1 MGELMT
7 KGSTLRDDIL
17 EYVKGYFA
25 KNRSV
30 PSVREIV
37 GRFKEQGLN
46 KSNIY
51 GSELFPHGIK
61 EIYELAM
68 IPVPEK
74 LMQTAEALR
83 ASKVSKVRHVT
94 DGLENERYAE
104 DLYDLQR
111 ILGAKDVKEALNIA
125 KSICV
130 HLSPYAA
137 HYQVRNPLMAL
148 EKIEKD
154 RDDRI
159 KQRADYAK
167 TQEERAKNAEARA
180 DKAELELRS
189 IDEGSP
195 EDRLMRAGAHK
206 RVVALYQYYQDNIGV
221 SDPELPAFLSS
232 MCDVYAKR
240 LGLVI
245 EEYYDADSRETRFRF
260 YTNT

>member
-51 GSELFPHGIK
+51 GSELFPRGIK
-61 EIYELAM
+61 EIYELAK

-148 EKIEKD
+148 ERIEKD

-167 TQEERAKNAEARA
+167 TQEERAKNAETRA

-189 IDEGSP
+189 IDEDSP
-195 EDRLMRAGAHK
+195 DDRLIRAGLPK
-206 RVVALYQYYQDNIGV
+206 LVITVYDYCQDILHV
-221 SDPELPAFLSS
+221 SDDLPAFLSW
-232 MCDVYAKR
+232 MCRSFAKR
-240 LGLVI
+240 EFGLEI
-245 EEYYDADSRETRFRF
+245 EEYHDVDSRETRFRF

>member
-1 MGELMT
+1 MT

-51 GSELFPHGIK
+51 GSELFPRGK
-61 EIYELAM
+61 REICELAM
-68 IPVPEK
+68 IPVSE
-74 LMQTAEALR
+74 LAQTPEALR
-83 ASKVSKVRHVT
+83 TSKISKVRQVT
-94 DGLENERYAE
+94 DSLENERYVK

-111 ILGAKDVKEALNIA
+111 ILGAKDVKEALKIA

-148 EKIEKD
+148 ERIEKD

-159 KQRADYAK
+159 KQWADYAK

-195 EDRLMRAGAHK
+195 EDRLMRAGVPK
-206 RVVALYQYYQDNIGV
+206 RVDALYQYCRDDLGID
-221 SDPELPAFLSS
+221 DPDLPAFLSS
-232 MCDVYAKR
+232 MCDVCAKG

-245 EEYYDADSRETRFRF
+245 EEYYDADLRETRFRF
-260 YTNT
+260 RAL

>member
-1 MGELMT
+1 MT
-7 KGSTLRDDIL
+7 EDSTLRDDIL
-17 EYVKGYFA
+17 DYVKGYYA
-25 KNRSV
+25 EKRSV

-37 GRFKEQGLN
+37 RTFKKQGLN

-51 GSELFPHGIK
+51 GSELFPGGK
-61 EIYELAM
+61 REICELAM

-74 LMQTAEALR
+74 LEQTAEALR
-83 ASKVSKVRHVT
+83 ASRVSKVRHVT
-94 DGLENERYAE
+94 NGFENERYAK
-104 DLYDLQR
+104 DLFDLQR
-111 ILGAKDVKEALNIA
+111 LLGARDVKEALNIA

-148 EKIEKD
+148 ERIEKD

-159 KQRADYAK
+159 KQCADYAR

-195 EDRLMRAGAHK
+195 EDRLIRAGVPK
-206 RVVALYQYYQDNIGV
+206 RVVAFYQYCQDNIGV
-221 SDPELPAFLSS
+221 SDPDLPAFLSS
-232 MCDVYAKR
+232 MCDIVAKS

-245 EEYYDADSRETRFRF
+245 KGIL
-260 YTNT
+260 